1 MAYLGEHEDPNPE
14 EDVELDVVDSQEGFA
29 TFAFVP
35 AREDCG
41 KYLKCLAI
49 QENED
54 GEVLFGEFHATVDTV
69 SDNNY

>member
-1 MAYLGEHEDPNPE
+1 VNMRTPTQ
-14 EDVELDVVDSQEGFA
+14 EDVELDVVDSQEGFT

-54 GEVLFGEFHATVDTV
+54 GEVLFGEFHATVDTIKVV
-69 SDNNY
+69 STTRK